1 MACCRD
7 SLVKLT
13 FTSGPR
19 KASNESSAPSGA
31 TRPGTRAF
39 ALDMSQLASED
50 RVPPL
55 QALTAGKNVGPT
67 KLAGIVKRRPAQ
79 RGSWLVL
86 DCQAKAE
93 PELGGARTVR
103 AESRD
108 TGDCFRRWAFLDQ
121 QPPATPC
128 QRCRFALP
136 VLPLRLADIAWP
148 RPKRAAPKHACR
160 FRTRPASDCP
170 AAETRFSPAESQAA
184 SDCKNAPRISWA
196 RTGVH
201 IGRTRPYRSYGSRSS
216 PKPRH
221 AQNILLRVPYVK
233 AALGMSRGAKQTAL
247 RKTGIGHSPHRPS
260 LPGLSWTCR
269 AALGSN
275 RERGC

>member
-108 TGDCFRRWAFLDQ
+108 TGDCFRRWAFLNQ
-121 QPPATPC
+121 QLPATPC

-160 FRTRPASDCP
+160 FRTLP
-170 AAETRFSPAESQAA
+170 RFGLPCRRDQVQSSREPSRFGLQKCA
-184 SDCKNAPRISWA
+184 KNFLGADRC
-196 RTGVH
+196 
-201 IGRTRPYRSYGSRSS
+201 PYRKNS
-216 PKPRH
+216 
-221 AQNILLRVPYVK
+221 
-233 AALGMSRGAKQTAL
+233 ALSFIRLQVLA
-247 RKTGIGHSPHRPS
+247 
-260 LPGLSWTCR
+260 
-269 AALGSN
+269 
-275 RERGC
+275 